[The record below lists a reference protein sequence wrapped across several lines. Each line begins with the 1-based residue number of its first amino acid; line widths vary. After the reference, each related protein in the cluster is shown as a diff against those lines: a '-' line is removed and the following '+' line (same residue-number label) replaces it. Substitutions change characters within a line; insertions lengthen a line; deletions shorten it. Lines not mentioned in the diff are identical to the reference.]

1 MCNVLAFRQGL
12 RHNKRTVG
20 VAGQKAG
27 MDEDKVSSRVLVVED
42 EEGIQELLRVTLQ
55 RNGFDV
61 RCEGSV
67 ESAEA
72 VLQTWGPQ
80 LLVLDWMLPG
90 KNGLAWCRM
99 LRRREETRKLP
110 IILLTAR
117 GEEGD
122 RVHGLESGA
131 DDYLAKPFSP
141 RELVARVN
149 ALLRRS
155 YGGTAA
161 GRVRLGG
168 LQVDLRAHRV
178 YAGEVQ
184 VHLGP
189 TEFRLLRL
197 FVTNPERVFSR
208 DMLLD
213 QIWGRQS
220 FVEERTVDVHIRRL
234 RRGLEHHGYAQIIET
249 VRGEGYRCSALG
261 FQREVVDER

>member
-1 MCNVLAFRQGL
+1 MPR
-12 RHNKRTVG
+12 VG
-20 VAGQKAG
+20 ALDLQKAG
-27 MDEDKVSSRVLVVED
+27 MDEEKLSASSRILVIED

-55 RNGFDV
+55 RQGFDV

-67 ESAEA
+67 ESAESA
-72 VLQTWGPQ
+72 LLSWEPQ

-90 KNGLAWCRM
+90 ENGLTWCRT
-99 LRRREETRKLP
+99 LRRREETQKLP

-117 GEEGD
+117 GEEAD

-155 YGGTAA
+155 YNGQSLGKIK
-161 GRVRLGG
+161 LGG
-168 LQVDLRAHRV
+168 LLVDLRAHRV
-178 YAGEVQ
+178 YAGDTQ
-184 VHLGP
+184 IRLGP

-197 FVTNPERVFSR
+197 FATNPDRVFSR
-208 DMLLD
+208 EMLLD

-220 FVEERTVDVHIRRL
+220 FIEERTVDVHIRRL
-234 RRGLEHHGYAQIIET
+234 RRGLEEYGYAHVIET

-261 FQREVVDER
+261 ETA

>member
-1 MCNVLAFRQGL
+1 MSER
-12 RHNKRTVG
+12 R
-20 VAGQKAG
+20 AG
-27 MDEDKVSSRVLVVED
+27 MDEDKTSSRVLVVED

-55 RNGFDV
+55 RQGFEV
-61 RCEGSV
+61 HCEGSV

-72 VLQTWGPQ
+72 VLLTWGPQ

-90 KNGLAWCRM
+90 ENGLAWCRT

-117 GEEGD
+117 GDEGD

-155 YGGTAA
+155 YGGTTAS
-161 GRVRLGG
+161 RVRLGA

-184 VHLGP
+184 IHLGP

-208 DMLLD
+208 DTLLD

-220 FVEERTVDVHIRRL
+220 FIEERTVDVHIRRL
-234 RRGLEHHGYAQIIET
+234 RRELDHHGYAHIIET

-261 FQREVVDER
+261 SQREAMDGR